1 MVVNFVLIY
10 ISSGQGIGAVRL
22 YNNGNTDSSL
32 TDGYVQIYYDNIWI
46 PICSSNQVLY

>member
-1 MVVNFVLIY
+1 MVANFVLLY

-22 YNNGNTDSSL
+22 YNRDRTDLSL

-46 PICSSNQVLY
+46 HICSSEQVLY